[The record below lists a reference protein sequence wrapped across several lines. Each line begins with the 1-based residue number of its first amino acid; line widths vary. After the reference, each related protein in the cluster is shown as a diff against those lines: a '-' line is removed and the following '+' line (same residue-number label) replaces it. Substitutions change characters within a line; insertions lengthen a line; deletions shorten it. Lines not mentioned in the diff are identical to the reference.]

1 MIILNTQGIVL
12 KAVRYKENDV
22 ILTLFTRKLGKVSAI
37 AKGAKRNK
45 SSLLSSAQLFSYA
58 NYTLKRKGNMYTV
71 NQSDTIKSF
80 YDISYDI
87 EAFSYATYIT
97 KLVEG
102 STCENQTNNR
112 LFILLAQ
119 TLYLYTQENTDKKF
133 ITRAFELKFL
143 DYIGFRPVVNRCS
156 SCGSKSIKSAIFN
169 IYEGG
174 LLCDLCS
181 ENTEENIKLDEPMK
195 KHISFRVGGPADI
208 LVKPR
213 TEEQIAKVVK
223 LLKEENVPYIVIGN
237 GSNLLV
243 KDGGVRGVV
252 IEISDNFNDF
262 NIDGN
267 IVNIQSG
274 ALLSFVGKAV
284 LRAELKGFE
293 FAAGI
298 PGTLGGALA
307 MNAGAYGGEM
317 KDIVKS
323 VRLMDTDGN
332 ILDFTNEQMEF
343 SYRRSILSRTDY
355 IVLSAQIELENG
367 SYDEIKATMADF
379 TQRRVT
385 KQPLSLPSAGSTFKR
400 PEGHFA
406 AKLIDD
412 SGLRG
417 LTLRGA
423 QVSEKHCGFV
433 VNLGNAKAKDILDLM
448 YIVKST
454 VKAKYGITLEEE
466 VKILGED

>member
-1 MIILNTQGIVL
+1 M
-12 KAVRYKENDV
+12 
-22 ILTLFTRKLGKVSAI
+22 
-37 AKGAKRNK
+37 
-45 SSLLSSAQLFSYA
+45 
-58 NYTLKRKGNMYTV
+58 
-71 NQSDTIKSF
+71 
-80 YDISYDI
+80 
-87 EAFSYATYIT
+87 
-97 KLVEG
+97 G
-102 STCENQTNNR
+102 S
-112 LFILLAQ
+112 
-119 TLYLYTQENTDKKF
+119 
-133 ITRAFELKFL
+133 
-143 DYIGFRPVVNRCS
+143 
-156 SCGSKSIKSAIFN
+156 
-169 IYEGG
+169 
-174 LLCDLCS
+174 
-181 ENTEENIKLDEPMK
+181 
-195 KHISFRVGGPADI
+195 
-208 LVKPR
+208 
-213 TEEQIAKVVK
+213 
-223 LLKEENVPYIVIGN
+223 
-237 GSNLLV
+237 
-243 KDGGVRGVV
+243 RGVV
-252 IEISDNFNDF
+252 IEISNNFNDF

-274 ALLSFVGKAV
+274 ALLSFVGKAA

-343 SYRRSILSRTDY
+343 CYRKSILSRTDY
-355 IVLSAQIELENG
+355 IVLSAQVELEKGN
-367 SYDEIKATMADF
+367 YDEIKATMADF

-400 PEGHFA
+400 PKGHFA

-454 VKAKYGITLEEE
+454 VKSKYGITLEEE